1 MEIDIESLERATLE
15 AVVPAV
21 VETLPGWLIPMDR
34 STVGRAVSAVPL
46 RHALLD
52 PAAVPL
58 IECRYTLRG
67 LQAQFRVADVIGLA
81 NLHHALMEQGYTPQQ
96 PTLTLVGNVRDWPCA
111 KHDVSLHIS
120 KLATD
125 HWKSVYLS
133 PEFDPVDGASRVLAL
148 SRSTS
153 MCMPVCAMHLTAS
166 AVARWPLAPLHSATA
181 GPACMDCAPL
191 NAHDAKAMRVRSLLH
206 WVRKP
211 LREGLTGVFYRSRRA
226 THQPLICTARS
237 GFKPPG
243 VTTIGV
249 KNPLQGRD
257 AKSHLAK
264 LD

>member
-111 KHDVSLHIS
+111 RHDVSLHIS

-133 PEFDPVDGASRVLAL
+133 PEFDPVDGANRVLAL
-148 SRSTS
+148 SRSSS
-153 MCMPVCAMHLTAS
+153 MVYASLCNASDSVCSDALAAGTAS
-166 AVARWPLAPLHSATA
+166 FSHGWASLHGLRTLERARRKGYARALIAALGKEAAARGLDRCFLQVEEGNTPAIDLYRQIGFQTAWRYHYWRKKPSAGA
-181 GPACMDCAPL
+181 
-191 NAHDAKAMRVRSLLH
+191 
-206 WVRKP
+206 
-211 LREGLTGVFYRSRRA
+211 
-226 THQPLICTARS
+226 
-237 GFKPPG
+237 
-243 VTTIGV
+243 
-249 KNPLQGRD
+249 
-257 AKSHLAK
+257 
-264 LD
+264 